1 MRDERLWLLI
11 SLKLSEEATSEE
23 LAELDV
29 YLQLHPEKGSQL
41 EILTNIWKSRR
52 QELQARKEAAF
63 NKHLQRLSNHFS
75 DAAMKYE
82 SEKNAGDIISITETP
97 KKNRK
102 YWLWIA
108 SGIAASAI
116 PLFLFFQQKEI
127 KTKTNTPVSQ
137 NTVSTNQGS
146 KSKIQ
151 LPDGTQVWLNADS
164 RLTYDEN
171 FTSPLREV
179 HLTGEAFFDVA
190 KDKEHP
196 FIIHT
201 QAIDLKVLG
210 TAFNVRSYANEKQTE
225 ASLIHGSIEIT
236 LHNNPDKKI
245 ILKPNEKLV
254 VQNNQFIMTGNKTI
268 EAREEDA
275 PMMILSRIHF
285 QKKDSV
291 ASEILWVKNK
301 LAFDNESLE
310 NVALKIERWYD
321 VTVTITDE
329 KLKQTAYSGVFED
342 ESLQQVMEALRLTG
356 NFKYT
361 INKKEVVIR
370 P

>member
-1 MRDERLWLLI
+1 
-11 SLKLSEEATSEE
+11 
-23 LAELDV
+23 
-29 YLQLHPEKGSQL
+29 LQSHPEKSSQV
-41 EILTNIWKSRR
+41 EILAGVWKSRH
-52 QELQARKEAAF
+52 QDLPVKKEAAF

-75 DAAMKYE
+75 ESVLKYE
-82 SEKNAGDIISITETP
+82 SEKAADNIISLNESP

-116 PLFLFFQQKEI
+116 PFFLFFQHKNI
-127 KTKTNTPVSQ
+127 KTPTAPAAQ

-171 FTSPLREV
+171 FKGPIREV
-179 HLTGEAFFDVA
+179 HLTGEAYFDVA

-225 ASLIHGSIEIT
+225 ASLIHGSLEIT
-236 LHNNPDKKI
+236 LHNNPGKKI

-254 VQNNQFIMTGNKTI
+254 VQNNQFITAENKQA
-268 EAREEDA
+268 EAVSEEDG
-275 PMMILSRIHF
+275 PMMVLSKVHF
-285 QKKDSV
+285 QKEDST

-310 NVALKIERWYD
+310 AVALKIERWYD

-342 ESLQQVMEALRLTG
+342 ESLQEVMEALRLTG

-361 INKKEVVIR
+361 INKREVIIK

>member
-1 MRDERLWLLI
+1 MHDERLWLLI

-23 LAELDV
+23 LADLNA
-29 YLQLHPEKGSQL
+29 YLQLHPEKSSQL
-41 EILTNIWKSRR
+41 EILTNIWKSRH
-52 QELQARKEAAF
+52 QGLQARKEAAF
-63 NKHLQRLSNHFS
+63 NKHLQRLSNHLS
-75 DAAMKYE
+75 EAVLKYE
-82 SEKNAGDIISITETP
+82 SEDKTDTTFPLVEAP

-108 SGIAASAI
+108 GGIAASTI
-116 PLFLFFQQKEI
+116 PILLFFQQKET
-127 KTKTNTPVSQ
+127 KTKTTAPVSQ

-171 FTSPLREV
+171 FKGPIREV
-179 HLTGEAFFDVA
+179 HLTGEAYFDVA

-210 TAFNVRSYANEKQTE
+210 TAFNVRSYANERQTE

-254 VQNNQFIMTGNKTI
+254 VQNNQFVTKENKTI
-268 EAREEDA
+268 AAKEEDA
-275 PMMILSRIHF
+275 PMMVLSRIHF
-285 QKKDSV
+285 QKKDTI

-301 LAFDNESLE
+301 LAFDNETLE

-356 NFKYT
+356 NFSYT
-361 INKKEVVIR
+361 INKKEVIIK